1 MRVRGPELSS
11 RYIKHMARPLSIM
24 LFFCHELRTG
34 YTSMRWVNRA
44 EIVVESGGSG
54 FVVFR
59 NLGPKREDGP
69 S

>member
-1 MRVRGPELSS
+1 
-11 RYIKHMARPLSIM
+11 
-24 LFFCHELRTG
+24 
-34 YTSMRWVNRA
+34 MRWVNRA